1 MSSYNDDDST
11 GRRGYGDDS
20 GGGYGVRIPSRS
32 SGEDYLSGSLVD
44 TIADDDG
51 GKKGNTTGSSRG
63 DEGYGVE
70 PTTTDRKGSEAG
82 LTSALQSSTGGRGGG
97 MGGDESYGSSGRA
110 GGMSSGLG
118 DDSYN
123 PSGRTGGDDSYGS
136 SGRGDSTFG
145 SGITGG
151 AGSGNKMTS
160 GTYESTGLSSDY
172 GTGHSGDSTDRNEP
186 YSGSREYG
194 SGATGGAGFGNKSS
208 GHRENEPTFDGNAD
222 LGRNS
227 DAYNDHREYG
237 SGSTGGAGYGNK
249 SSNRDSDD
257 GPGDSTSGKIMEK
270 VGGML
275 GNTKMQEKGSAK
287 PRANRDISALVRR
300 FENILEYN
308 AGDRNTAA
316 VNAYKLDVET
326 ANLIRAAEDILS
338 LTRVLK
344 EMWLFGKLQT
354 VGMNEAAE
362 ERAEASA
369 QGVEEGLR
377 KLVGGGMMNTL

>member
-1 MSSYNDDDST
+1 M
-11 GRRGYGDDS
+11 
-20 GGGYGVRIPSRS
+20 IPEEAM
-32 SGEDYLSGSLVD
+32 GPVD

-70 PTTTDRKGSEAG
+70 ATTSDRKGSEAD

-97 MGGDESYGSSGRA
+97 MGGDESYGVGENPFDCVYARA
-110 GGMSSGLG
+110 KSANHWTWDPSLPVALAARARAWEMIAITRLG
-118 DDSYN
+118 E
-123 PSGRTGGDDSYGS
+123 PEAMIPMA
-136 SGRGDSTFG
+136 TFG

-151 AGSGNKMTS
+151 AGSGNKLTS

-270 VGGML
+270 VGGMF

-287 PRANRDISALVRR
+287 R
-300 FENILEYN
+300 EQ
-308 AGDRNTAA
+308 AG
-316 VNAYKLDVET
+316 YGE
-326 ANLIRAAEDILS
+326 
-338 LTRVLK
+338 
-344 EMWLFGKLQT
+344 
-354 VGMNEAAE
+354 
-362 ERAEASA
+362 
-369 QGVEEGLR
+369 
-377 KLVGGGMMNTL
+377 